1 MAITLPV
8 GSLLFI
14 DINPDYSAT
23 ALYNPGDKIYY
34 NGTLWKRKTG
44 ALTTIGQTPATVS
57 TFWEASTDVWTKLSE
72 HNRQPVSLS
81 TNRIERSERMAN
93 GTMRKIFIAD
103 KSAIQVSWN
112 MLPSTDTMTVDG
124 GYGAEQIRTF
134 YKGKGVGAFKLKIS
148 YNGVS
153 ARDEIISVMITDCS
167 FTLNKRNVKEKIADV
182 AQEFWDVSLT
192 LDQV

>member
-14 DINPDYSAT
+14 DT
-23 ALYNPGDKIYY
+23 
-34 NGTLWKRKTG
+34 GTN
-44 ALTTIGQTPATVS
+44 AITPT
-57 TFWEASTDVWTKLSE
+57 WTKLSE